1 MKKVIFSL
9 LFLVGFAAANTCTE
23 AVFKYTNG
31 SLEIITDEAYHDS
44 SYFLE
49 NYTHTNEWSHK
60 LYYTNGKIDSLV
72 MDPMEEGE
80 AISVIHYYWN
90 SDKKIPNNGSAIVTF
105 QETSGDTIILNEKF
119 YSDGVPGI
127 SYTVKV
133 TDSYSSTLGP
143 ESNSFTELYFSN
155 DTLFEKRIND
165 YGTDNP
171 RPEIRFTIGDSTN
184 DFKCYE
190 YEIRDGKT
198 DLNETI
204 EYVKTGNGFKI
215 KYLDESSAGYYL
227 REFFFVNSNTSTTAI
242 RKRHAPVKISPKAR
256 YFDLLGRYKY
266 TQ

>member
-9 LFLVGFAAANTCTE
+9 LFLVSFAAANTCTK

-31 SLEIITDEAYHDS
+31 SLDITQDKAYHDS
-44 SYFLE
+44 SYFVE
-49 NYTHTNEWSHK
+49 NYGQKNEWSHK
-60 LYYTNGKIDSLV
+60 IYYTNGKIDSLV
-72 MDPMEEGE
+72 MDPMEDGE
-80 AISVIHYYWN
+80 NLRITHYYWN
-90 SDKKIPNNGSAIVTF
+90 SDEKISGKGSEMVIF
-105 QETSGDTIILNEKF
+105 QETSGDTIILNEKA
-119 YSDGVPGI
+119 YSNGEFGG
-127 SYTVKV
+127 SYTAKM
-133 TDSYSSTLGP
+133 TDSYMSTLN
-143 ESNSFTELYFSN
+143 SQYNSFTEPYFSN

-190 YEIRDGKT
+190 YEIRDGKA

-204 EYVKTGNGFKI
+204 EYVKTDNGFKI

-256 YFDLLGRYKY
+256 YFDLLGRYKFSK
-266 TQ
+266 